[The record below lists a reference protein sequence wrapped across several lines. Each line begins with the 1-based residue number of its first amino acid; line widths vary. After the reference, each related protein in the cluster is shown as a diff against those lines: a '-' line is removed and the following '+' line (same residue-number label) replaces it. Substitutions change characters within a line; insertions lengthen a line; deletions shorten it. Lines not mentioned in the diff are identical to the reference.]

1 MPVTIS
7 LICVRR
13 CPILEVWPLV
23 FRGSYLGFG
32 PFANT
37 DSEDTFHEV
46 LQIGEI
52 HASGSVVGDI
62 HSWVPQT
69 SEMLASI
76 YRNSRRPDIYGQI
89 PDCSSIGDTLTLEA
103 LNIGAR
109 ASMRGREVKNMNS
122 SGDWLRRGKGLLAIV
137 AASACIGAGA
147 FASPP
152 SAYAADATTWESLST
167 DLKNSSDGFFKWKA
181 EYGKRISNARLPPMP
196 PAFLRTVLYRGRKPP
211 AQLR

>member
-62 HSWVPQT
+62 TLGYRRQARCWHRYTATHAVLIFTDRFLIVHRSAIHSP
-69 SEMLASI
+69 LKRSI
-76 YRNSRRPDIYGQI
+76 LG
-89 PDCSSIGDTLTLEA
+89 
-103 LNIGAR
+103 R

-152 SAYAADATTWESLST
+152 CAYAADATTWESLST
-167 DLKNSSDGFFKWKA
+167 DLKNSSYGFFKWKA
-181 EYGKRISNARLPPMP
+181 EYGKRSSNARLPPMP
-196 PAFLRTVLYRGRKPP
+196 PAFL
-211 AQLR
+211 